1 MNISLIDYSSSKSS
15 FTSDIDEKDD
25 INNNTRRICD
35 GNDRTLLD
43 LIKLDDYTRC
53 FLILSGYY
61 IHGVNDSFIVKFL
74 ARLWQICLL
83 LFGGIGF
90 IWQVFIIGSHYWLN
104 LYDLINSSNPN
115 TLEVFLHCGELLITF
130 IVPCLQVFSLIY
142 GVYSIYTHKQMH
154 QTINAE
160 IALPLLQSC
169 KRNALIFF
177 IFMILLVISIDPIAM
192 SRNFY
197 TDIQADFDDKFLHQA
212 GAYTYSLYAFNIFTS
227 GLFFNLSLACYLS
240 VMVFF
245 ISLVLKQINALQENI
260 IKMIDNN
267 TFTLTKYLDAKDNII
282 TLRNGTYFSTEL
294 LTITAAIN
302 VIAFM
307 FQLWSIHHYYLTKNI
322 TYKEMIFY
330 SFTLFPFLLKGNY
343 HY

>member
-1 MNISLIDYSSSKSS
+1 
-15 FTSDIDEKDD
+15 
-25 INNNTRRICD
+25 
-35 GNDRTLLD
+35 
-43 LIKLDDYTRC
+43 
-53 FLILSGYY
+53 
-61 IHGVNDSFIVKFL
+61 
-74 ARLWQICLL
+74 
-83 LFGGIGF
+83 
-90 IWQVFIIGSHYWLN
+90 
-104 LYDLINSSNPN
+104 
-115 TLEVFLHCGELLITF
+115 
-130 IVPCLQVFSLIY
+130 
-142 GVYSIYTHKQMH
+142 
-154 QTINAE
+154 
-160 IALPLLQSC
+160 
-169 KRNALIFF
+169 
-177 IFMILLVISIDPIAM
+177 M

-267 TFTLTKYLDAKDNII
+267 TFTLTKYLEAKDNII

-330 SFTLFPFLLKGNY
+330 SFTLFPFLLKGKLSLLLINNTY
-343 HY
+343 